1 MIAAAGFGRQDFYYP
16 YPDYKLPEVIFSDDY
31 LPKANEL
38 TMNHRN
44 FDFDRVEIFDENKV
58 YAGLIEEG
66 LFSEFSNSFL
76 VVAQGE

>member
-1 MIAAAGFGRQDFYYP
+1 
-16 YPDYKLPEVIFSDDY
+16 
-31 LPKANEL
+31 
-38 TMNHRN
+38 MNHRN